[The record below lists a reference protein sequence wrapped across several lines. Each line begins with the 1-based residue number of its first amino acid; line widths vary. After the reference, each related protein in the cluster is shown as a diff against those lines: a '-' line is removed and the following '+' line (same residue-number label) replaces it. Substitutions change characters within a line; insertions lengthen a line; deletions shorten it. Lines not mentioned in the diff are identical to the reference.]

1 MPLRLRSRRTYLA
14 AVALSGV
21 VLAACSAASSPS
33 APQSAAGSRESGS
46 VVTATAA
53 PAKPAEAAKPA
64 AAAQPAAPK
73 PAPTQAAASRQ
84 AAEADA
90 ARSSGVAAAP
100 PAAPKPAAPAQA
112 QPGAP
117 IQPPPPAPTPVKPA
131 DPAPVVPSQAGRMV
145 IYTTEVS
152 VLVASPGQLVSS
164 LGDVMTQNG
173 GYVAGV
179 ENKEEGGIPV
189 TTIRLKIPPDRY
201 ESAMRQIRGLAVEVT
216 GEKATTQ
223 DVTEEFSDVQTQLRS
238 LEASHAQLLEL
249 MGKAQNV
256 EEILK
261 IQEKLAQTKLQIDR
275 LKGRETFLQ
284 RSADLATV
292 TINAR
297 PAEEVLAR
305 TFSTLRGSLRR
316 AETQRA
322 QTLTA
327 IQRARTPEEEATL
340 RDKLGEITLEID
352 RLTARISDV
361 QNKAQTASIT
371 LPTPPQDDPAVAATT
386 DQELTREYLRLVGE
400 RRAAEAERDR
410 LTREQRQNPSPEL
423 SQQLQQALLRVS
435 TLDTQTK
442 AVEERARRAS
452 VALPSLSADQI
463 AALAGLP
470 PESWWSRIEVGW
482 VALYATGAALVA
494 ALGVVIGRRLFRR
507 RPTGPAPSPAA

>member
-1 MPLRLRSRRTYLA
+1 MRPRRRTPR
-14 AVALSGV
+14 ALSSSREFG
-21 VLAACSAASSPS
+21 SAA
-33 APQSAAGSRESGS
+33 
-46 VVTATAA
+46 TATAA
-53 PAKPAEAAKPA
+53 PAKPA
-64 AAAQPAAPK
+64 AAAQPAAAATSVPK
-73 PAPTQAAASRQ
+73 PAGTPAPANRP

-90 ARSSGVAAAP
+90 AARSSGVTAAAP
-100 PAAPKPAAPAQA
+100 PAAPKPAPPAQA
-112 QPGAP
+112 GQAAA
-117 IQPPPPAPTPVKPA
+117 IQAPPPLPTPVKPA
-131 DPAPVVPSQAGRMV
+131 EPAPVVPSQAGRMV
-145 IYTTEVS
+145 IYTTDVS
-152 VLVASPGQLVSS
+152 VLVASPSQLVSS
-164 LGDVMTQNG
+164 LGDVVAQAG

-201 ESAMRQIRGLAVEVT
+201 ETAMRQIRGLAVEVT
-216 GEKATTQ
+216 SEKATTQ

-238 LEASHAQLLEL
+238 LEATHAQLLEL
-249 MGKAQNV
+249 MSKAQNV

-284 RSADLATV
+284 RSAELATV

-305 TFSTLRGSLRR
+305 TYSTLRGSLRR

-327 IQRARTPEEEATL
+327 IQRAKTPEEEATL

-352 RLTARISDV
+352 RLTARIADV
-361 QNKAQTASIT
+361 QNKAQAASIT

-386 DQELTREYLRLVGE
+386 DQELIREYLRLVGE

-463 AALAGLP
+463 AALAGVP
-470 PESWWSRIEVGW
+470 PESWWSRIEPGW
-482 VALYATGAALVA
+482 TALYVTGALLVA
-494 ALGVVIGRRLFRR
+494 GLGALIGRRLFRR
-507 RPTGPAPSPAA
+507 RPTGPAPSAGIAAEALSSAAEGSEYGTVAPPLPYDA